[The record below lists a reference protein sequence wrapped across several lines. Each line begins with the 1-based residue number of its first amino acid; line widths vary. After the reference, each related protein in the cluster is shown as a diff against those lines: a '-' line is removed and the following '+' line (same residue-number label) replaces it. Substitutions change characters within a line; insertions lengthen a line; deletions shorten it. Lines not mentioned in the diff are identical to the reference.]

1 MSQTTVKAWKC
12 DRESCGHVWYTGS
25 DEPPK
30 SCSKCKSKNWNTE
43 TIAPLIKSGAV
54 KTANH
59 VCPRQDSKKV
69 FGPSRIEACL
79 PQLRA
84 LDAISP
90 YVRPAHAPGCKC
102 LMCQGK

>member
-1 MSQTTVKAWKC
+1 MSQATVKAWKC

-25 DEPPK
+25 NDPPK

-59 VCPRQDSKKV
+59 VFPPASLY
-69 FGPSRIEACL
+69 A
-79 PQLRA
+79 
-84 LDAISP
+84 
-90 YVRPAHAPGCKC
+90 RPAHAPGCKC